1 MVIGLPFWV
10 NASPKR
16 KRIYSTLFILIL
28 AVVAT
33 LAGMLV
39 PLSPEEAQMI
49 SDQLNRT
56 ITENTAQGT
65 LISTIF
71 LNNFSLCL
79 LMFIPLA
86 GLAIGLYI
94 LFSTGMAFRAV
105 FYMQAASGISSAT
118 PEIQISTAI
127 LVLVLVA
134 ATFLLEYVSYAIG
147 MTESVWLFRRLLHRR
162 WSELK
167 SALKL
172 IGLVALLLIIGALVE
187 TWALSISL

>member
-1 MVIGLPFWV
+1 MVIGLPLWV

-86 GLAIGLYI
+86 GLAIGLFI

-105 FYMQAASGISSAT
+105 FDMQAASGISSAT
-118 PEIQISTAI
+118 PEIQISTAL

-167 SALKL
+167 NALKL

>member
-86 GLAIGLYI
+86 GLVIGLFI

-105 FYMQAASGISSAT
+105 FDMQAASGISSAT
-118 PEIQISTAI
+118 PEIQISTAL

>member
-86 GLAIGLYI
+86 GLAIGLFI

-105 FYMQAASGISSAT
+105 FDMQAASGISSAT
-118 PEIQISTAI
+118 PEIQISTAL

-167 SALKL
+167 NALKL

>member
-16 KRIYSTLFILIL
+16 KRIYSTLFVLIL

-86 GLAIGLYI
+86 GLAIGLFI

-105 FYMQAASGISSAT
+105 FDMQAASGISSAT
-118 PEIQISTAI
+118 PEIQMSTAL

-167 SALKL
+167 NALKL

>member
-86 GLAIGLYI
+86 GLAIGLFI

-105 FYMQAASGISSAT
+105 FDMQAASGISSAT
-118 PEIQISTAI
+118 PEIQISTAL

>member
-16 KRIYSTLFILIL
+16 KRIYSTLFVLIL

-86 GLAIGLYI
+86 GLAIGLFI

-105 FYMQAASGISSAT
+105 FDMQAASGISSAT
-118 PEIQISTAI
+118 PEIQISTAL

-167 SALKL
+167 NALKL

>member
-16 KRIYSTLFILIL
+16 KRIYSTLFVLIL

-86 GLAIGLYI
+86 GLAIGLFI

-105 FYMQAASGISSAT
+105 FDMQAASGISSAT
-118 PEIQISTAI
+118 PEIQISTAL

>member
-1 MVIGLPFWV
+1 MVIGLPLWV

-16 KRIYSTLFILIL
+16 KRIYSTLFVLIL

-86 GLAIGLYI
+86 GLAIGLFI

-105 FYMQAASGISSAT
+105 FDMQAASGISSAT
-118 PEIQISTAI
+118 PEIQISTAL

-162 WSELK
+162 WIDLK
-167 SALKL
+167 NALKL

>member
-16 KRIYSTLFILIL
+16 KRIYSTLFLLIL

-86 GLAIGLYI
+86 GLAIGLFI

-105 FYMQAASGISSAT
+105 FDMQAASGISSAT
-118 PEIQISTAI
+118 PEIQISTAL

-167 SALKL
+167 NALKL

>member
-86 GLAIGLYI
+86 GLAIGLFI

-105 FYMQAASGISSAT
+105 FDMQAASGISSAT
-118 PEIQISTAI
+118 PEIQISTAL

-167 SALKL
+167 NALKL
-172 IGLVALLLIIGALVE
+172 IGLVALLLIIDRKSVV
-187 TWALSISL
+187 

>member
-16 KRIYSTLFILIL
+16 KRIYSTLFVIIL

-86 GLAIGLYI
+86 GLAIGLFI

-105 FYMQAASGISSAT
+105 FDMQAASGISSAT
-118 PEIQISTAI
+118 PEIQMSTAL

-167 SALKL
+167 NALKL

-187 TWALSISL
+187 TWALSIYL

>member
-16 KRIYSTLFILIL
+16 KRIYSTLFVLIL

-86 GLAIGLYI
+86 GLAIGLFI
-94 LFSTGMAFRAV
+94 LFS
-105 FYMQAASGISSAT
+105 
-118 PEIQISTAI
+118 
-127 LVLVLVA
+127 
-134 ATFLLEYVSYAIG
+134 
-147 MTESVWLFRRLLHRR
+147 
-162 WSELK
+162 
-167 SALKL
+167 
-172 IGLVALLLIIGALVE
+172 
-187 TWALSISL
+187 

>member
-1 MVIGLPFWV
+1 MVIGLPLWV

-86 GLAIGLYI
+86 GLAIGLFI

-105 FYMQAASGISSAT
+105 FDMQAASGISSAT
-118 PEIQISTAI
+118 PEIQMSTAL

-167 SALKL
+167 NALKL

>member
-1 MVIGLPFWV
+1 
-10 NASPKR
+10 
-16 KRIYSTLFILIL
+16 
-28 AVVAT
+28 
-33 LAGMLV
+33 
-39 PLSPEEAQMI
+39 
-49 SDQLNRT
+49 T

-86 GLAIGLYI
+86 GLAIGLFI

-105 FYMQAASGISSAT
+105 FDMQAASGISSAT
-118 PEIQISTAI
+118 PEIQISTAL

-167 SALKL
+167 NALKL